1 MQILNWLP
9 PHARQIRYIHPYYE
23 HQEDEDGNVV
33 DEWLANESTC
43 TDVWKDVVE
52 VVKKYK
58 KPIYFRRRT
67 QAIAKDMVTDFSCRI
82 LERNLDK
89 DEWKPESREC
99 YPIRVKRLGRRVLF
113 IYDEEYTYMR
123 WSKTKKMAD
132 IRKKI
137 RNNKLFKEQQ
147 TEEHSIPFT
156 MEKLDGILEEWVVRA
171 DEERERR

>member
-9 PHARQIRYIHPYYE
+9 PHARQIRYIHPYYD

-67 QAIAKDMVTDFSCRI
+67 QAIAKDMVTDYSCTDNGTKFKPKMNGIQIIGSVTPFVSSDWAEESVYFFMMRSILLCDVSNKEKKFS
-82 LERNLDK
+82 
-89 DEWKPESREC
+89 SHQ
-99 YPIRVKRLGRRVLF
+99 
-113 IYDEEYTYMR
+113 
-123 WSKTKKMAD
+123 KKSTQPQA
-132 IRKKI
+132 KGTVQGTA
-137 RNNKLFKEQQ
+137 N
-147 TEEHSIPFT
+147 
-156 MEKLDGILEEWVVRA
+156 
-171 DEERERR
+171 